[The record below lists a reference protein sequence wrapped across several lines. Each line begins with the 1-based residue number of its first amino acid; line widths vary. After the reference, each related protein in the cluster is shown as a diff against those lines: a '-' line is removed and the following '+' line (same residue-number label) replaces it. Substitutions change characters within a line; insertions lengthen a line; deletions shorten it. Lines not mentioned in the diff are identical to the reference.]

1 MNRSILKR
9 VLIGIALLAII
20 VLALGSGGARKSTGS
35 MFSPLDD
42 IHRYIQTYF
51 YWPNQVND
59 QKLLY
64 GAMKGMV
71 NALDDPYSE
80 FMDPQDYKQFQ
91 ESMAGKFS
99 GVGMYIT
106 IKDGVLTVIAPLAGT
121 PAEKAGIRA
130 GDQILKIDGKPTE
143 GITLSQASVKIRGKP
158 GTTVTLH
165 VRHKDGTEE
174 DIPIVRATITVKP
187 VESKLVD
194 DGKIGY
200 IKIKWFSNDVA
211 VELDKALL
219 GFDLDHLDGIVLDLR
234 NDPGGLLSSAISVSS
249 RFVDKGIIVTT
260 RDRVS
265 GDQSYWSSGNKLPD
279 VPLAVLVNGGTAS
292 AAEITAGAIRDHD
305 MGILIGQKTFGKGVI
320 QRLFT
325 FPDGSALK
333 LTTGEYHTPNGHAV
347 QGIGIT
353 PDIVVKSGDDPL
365 KVATGW
371 IEAHAGDRMPIPIG
385 SSA

>member
-9 VLIGIALLAII
+9 VLIGIALLVII
-20 VLALGSGGARKSTGS
+20 AFVLGSGGAQKSTGMS
-35 MFSPLDD
+35 FAPLSD
-42 IHRYIQTYF
+42 IYHYIQSYF
-51 YWPNQVND
+51 YWPDRVNQ

-71 NALDDPYSE
+71 QTLDDPYSE
-80 FMDPQDYKQFQ
+80 FMDPQDYTQFK

-99 GVGMYIT
+99 GVGIYIT

-130 GDQILKIDGKPTE
+130 GDQILKIDGKSTE
-143 GITLSQASVKIRGKP
+143 GITLSQASVRIRGKP
-158 GTTVTLH
+158 GTPVTLH
-165 VRHKDGTEE
+165 VRHTDGTEE
-174 DIPIVRATITVKP
+174 DITIIRATITIKP

-194 DGKIGY
+194 NGRIGY
-200 IKIKWFSNDVA
+200 IKLKWFSDNVSVA
-211 VELDKALL
+211 LDKALL
-219 GFDLDHLDGIVLDLR
+219 GFDLDHLDGLILDLR

-249 RFVDKGIIVTT
+249 RFVDKGVIVTT
-260 RDRVS
+260 KDRIS
-265 GDQSYWSSGNKLPD
+265 GEQTYWSSGNKIPD
-279 VPLAVLVNGGTAS
+279 LPLAVLVNEGTAS

-325 FPDGSALK
+325 FSDGSALK
-333 LTTGEYHTPNGHAV
+333 LTTGEYHTPAGHAV
-347 QGIGIT
+347 QGVGIT

-365 KVATGW
+365 KVAINW
-371 IEAHAGDRMPIPIG
+371 IEAHVGARMPMPIG
-385 SSA
+385 SKG